1 VRFAAVLLAAVS
13 LTGAVAGGA
22 AGALTAAA
30 ADPIPLEGAVVTG
43 SPITLVTADGAQ
55 VRHLDPGVYTLLIHE
70 QSRDGFHLAGPGVN
84 ILTNPASPG
93 DSRWTVT
100 LATGTYY
107 LFADPGSEF
116 NLWSF
121 TVGTP
126 VVAAPVAMVMPA
138 DEDDGV
144 IVRLPEVPTAMVTKV
159 VGDEL
164 PLLNFRSLTVKL
176 LSSVVAMAP
185 PAFVE
190 VLKLTV
196 FVVPGL

>member
-1 VRFAAVLLAAVS
+1 MRLAAALLAAAS
-13 LTGAVAGGA
+13 LIGAVAGGA
-22 AGALTAAA
+22 GGATLAARATVAAA

-84 ILTNPASPG
+84 LLTSPASPG

-100 LATGTYY
+100 LTNGTYY
-107 LFADPGSEF
+107 VFADPGSEF

-126 VVAAPVAMVMPA
+126 PPVATTSAGAATTAAATTVAAKAPVKAPA
-138 DEDDGV
+138 KTPAKA
-144 IVRLPEVPTAMVTKV
+144 R
-159 VGDEL
+159 
-164 PLLNFRSLTVKL
+164 
-176 LSSVVAMAP
+176 VARKPAPKP
-185 PAFVE
+185 PAAPAA
-190 VLKLTV
+190 T
-196 FVVPGL
+196 PGGRTSR